1 MSHSGF
7 GIAFDIILIMSTVP
21 QSGQTTASFAATRWT
36 LVLAAGE
43 GADQRHADALEE
55 LCQAYWQPIYAYIRH
70 CGQPRSEAEDLT
82 QGFFA
87 RLIEHSDLSAADP
100 SRGRF
105 RAFLMACLRN
115 FMANQH
121 DREIA
126 AKRGGRVHIT
136 RLEFGNADQRYQRE
150 PAHDLTPDKLFE
162 RRWAMTVL
170 DRVMTQ
176 LREYYS
182 DAGKLP
188 LFEALKPLLTKD
200 DGEKNSCADIAAH
213 LGTTSNAVKTA
224 AYRLRTLYR
233 QTLRAQIA
241 ETVATEEEIDQE
253 IRHLLAVL
261 GTQ

>member
-1 MSHSGF
+1 MESRS
-7 GIAFDIILIMSTVP
+7 P
-21 QSGQTTASFAATRWT
+21 QRTTSSFAATRWT

-43 GADQRHADALEE
+43 ATGQAAALEE

-70 CGQPRSEAEDLT
+70 CGHPTAEAEDLT

-105 RAFLMACLRN
+105 RAFLMVCLRN

-121 DREIA
+121 DREMA
-126 AKRGGRVHIT
+126 VKRGGRIRVSP
-136 RLEFGNADQRYQRE
+136 LEFGNADQSYQRE
-150 PAHDLTPDKLFE
+150 PSHDLTPAKLFE

-176 LREYYS
+176 LRDYYVQ
-182 DAGKLP
+182 AGKLA
-188 LFEALKPLLTKD
+188 LFEALKPMLASE
-200 DGEKNSCADIAAH
+200 DGEKNSCAAVAAR
-213 LGTTSNAVKTA
+213 LGTTANAVKTA
-224 AYRLRTLYR
+224 AYRLRVLYR

-241 ETVATEEEIDQE
+241 ETVATEEEIDEE
-253 IRHLLAVL
+253 IRHLLTAL
-261 GTQ
+261 SNE